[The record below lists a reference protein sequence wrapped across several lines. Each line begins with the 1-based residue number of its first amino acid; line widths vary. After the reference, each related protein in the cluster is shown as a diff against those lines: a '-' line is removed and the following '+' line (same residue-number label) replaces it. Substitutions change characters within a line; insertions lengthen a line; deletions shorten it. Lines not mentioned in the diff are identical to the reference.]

1 MHLYLCNAQLAA
13 ASVPAFGI
21 IRANLSGK
29 ACPLMCPY
37 NGPKQLLLAYQGGYK
52 DQNGA
57 DKKGFLL
64 LLILGLS
71 PTIGL

>member
-1 MHLYLCNAQLAA
+1 
-13 ASVPAFGI
+13 
-21 IRANLSGK
+21 
-29 ACPLMCPY
+29 MCPY

-64 LLILGLS
+64 LLILSYYRPISCLIIAAMIYLYTTLKQSQSLG
-71 PTIGL
+71 